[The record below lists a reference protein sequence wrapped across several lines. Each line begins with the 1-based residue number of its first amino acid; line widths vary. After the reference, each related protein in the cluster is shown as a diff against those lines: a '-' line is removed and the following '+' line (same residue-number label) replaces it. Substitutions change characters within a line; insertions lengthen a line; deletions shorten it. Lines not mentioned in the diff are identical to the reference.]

1 MLALVGRPLA
11 RLHRVA
17 FANLVVEEEG
27 SAEGTELL
35 PCGQCRELTER
46 EVMEIYSLADAA
58 VAAAANA
65 DEDIAVAVACA
76 DGTDTFTESL

>member
-17 FANLVVEEEG
+17 FANLVTEEEG
-27 SAEGTELL
+27 AAGGMEL
-35 PCGQCRELTER
+35 PCGHCRELTDC

-58 VAAAANA
+58 AAAAA
-65 DEDIAVAVACA
+65 ERPQ
-76 DGTDTFTESL
+76 GTTKTTLLL

>member
-17 FANLVVEEEG
+17 FANLVVEEGG
-27 SAEGTELL
+27 SAEGTEVL
-35 PCGQCRELTER
+35 PCGQCRELTDR

-58 VAAAANA
+58 VAAVAKA
-65 DEDIAVAVACA
+65 DENVAVAVACA
-76 DGTDTFTESL
+76 DDADTFTESL

>member
-17 FANLVVEEEG
+17 FANLVTEEEG
-27 SAEGTELL
+27 AAGGIEL
-35 PCGQCRELTER
+35 PCGHCRELTDC

-58 VAAAANA
+58 AAGN
-65 DEDIAVAVACA
+65 DEDDAAVVAI
-76 DGTDTFTESL
+76 GEVS